1 MIGTTPIWEAIHSGA
16 QDAANLVDVDLTWIK
31 PINGVF
37 DSTVMAS
44 QIAQAADTG
53 LYDGLVVTIPN
64 SEIANA
70 VIQVQRDYVGL
81 PLVVMNVGMQTAA
94 QLGVLAVLQDEIAAG
109 ELIGNALLDKGE
121 LLSLVSHCWT

>member
-1 MIGTTPIWEAIHSGA
+1 
-16 QDAANLVDVDLTWIK
+16 
-31 PINGVF
+31 
-37 DSTVMAS
+37 MAS

-70 VIQVQRDYVGL
+70 VIQVQRDHVGL

-121 LLSLVSHCWT
+121 LLSPLVSHCCT